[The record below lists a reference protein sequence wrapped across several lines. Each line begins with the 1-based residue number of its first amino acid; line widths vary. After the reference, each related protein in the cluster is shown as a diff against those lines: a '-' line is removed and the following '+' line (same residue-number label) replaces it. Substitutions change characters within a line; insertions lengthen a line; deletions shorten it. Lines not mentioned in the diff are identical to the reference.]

1 MGTGQHHAYAL
12 QSKAGN
18 AASWSPPPSLKV
30 TLPVA
35 AGQNGEDAAVFL
47 RKPALTSCGSSWA
60 VERETWTRVL
70 SFFLLS
76 NSVHSYSIARNVYI
90 YLCENCNRLMAKTP
104 SSLSSPGMKGNATHR
119 RVSIIQA
126 VWLNVSRWRRTK
138 EAEWMN
144 QAWTTSGW
152 ESCSGLRL

>member
-1 MGTGQHHAYAL
+1 MGTGQHHAYTL
-12 QSKAGN
+12 QSQAGN

-60 VERETWTRVL
+60 VEREKCVL
-70 SFFLLS
+70 SFSFFQTLYTHILLLQMCIFTC
-76 NSVHSYSIARNVYI
+76 VKTAI
-90 YLCENCNRLMAKTP
+90 RLMAKPP

-126 VWLNVSRWRRTK
+126 VWLNVPHWRRTK

-144 QAWTTSGW
+144 QGWTTSGW